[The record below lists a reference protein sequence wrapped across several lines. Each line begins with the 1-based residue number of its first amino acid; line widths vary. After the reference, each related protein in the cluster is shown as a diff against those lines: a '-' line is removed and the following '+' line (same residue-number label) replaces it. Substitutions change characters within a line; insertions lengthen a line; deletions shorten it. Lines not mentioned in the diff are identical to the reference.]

1 MGGIRDAEVGRSGQ
15 ALWSLLPEGSS
26 ISFPRK
32 KKKKKERE
40 KIRLRQH
47 LAWIKVTRPQIL
59 ARLHLREVRQ
69 EEGVVPVTEGT
80 LCSPTPSLDSRF
92 STLDS
97 HIPPSLPVLPP
108 FPFPTLE
115 LRDLPLPPWGTLAS
129 IWKVAGAVP
138 AGGNRA
144 AGALAA
150 SPLSPHRH
158 LPCFHSSHH
167 PGNGPWDGRGRL
179 LPRAQS
185 LPGTFSPH
193 QPLHPQT
200 VTPLSSQYWLCLRP
214 LPSVETLPLDGPQS
228 PSSTSTHWSHREPA
242 QVLLLGLLD

>member
-1 MGGIRDAEVGRSGQ
+1 M
-15 ALWSLLPEGSS
+15 
-26 ISFPRK
+26 
-32 KKKKKERE
+32 
-40 KIRLRQH
+40 
-47 LAWIKVTRPQIL
+47 
-59 ARLHLREVRQ
+59 
-69 EEGVVPVTEGT
+69 TEGT

-97 HIPPSLPVLPP
+97 HTPFQPLLPP
-108 FPFPTLE
+108 FSFPTLE
-115 LRDLPLPPWGTLAS
+115 QRDPPLPPSGTLTN
-129 IWKVAGAVP
+129 IWKVGGAIP

-167 PGNGPWDGRGRL
+167 RGNRPWDGRRRL

-185 LPGTFSPH
+185 FPGTFSPH
-193 QPLHPQT
+193 QPLHPHT
-200 VTPLSSQYWLCLRP
+200 LTPLSSQHWLCLRP
-214 LPSVETLPLDGPQS
+214 LPSAETLPLDGPQS
-228 PSSTSTHWSHREPA
+228 PPVASTHWSQRKPT